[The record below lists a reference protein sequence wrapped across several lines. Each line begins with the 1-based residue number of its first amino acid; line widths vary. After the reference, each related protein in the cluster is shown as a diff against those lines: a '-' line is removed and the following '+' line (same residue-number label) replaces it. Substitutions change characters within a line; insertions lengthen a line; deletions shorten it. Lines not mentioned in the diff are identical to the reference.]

1 MNKKISLGVAVSL
14 FILVAALASAIT
26 MGVVG
31 KEYNSILK
39 GLPEK
44 IERYEIL
51 DELDDVIN
59 NNYYGK
65 SEGADLEQAIAQGY
79 VEGLGDKN
87 SVYMTADRYKE
98 YLSEVNGDMFG
109 IGAEYV
115 KSKNGYIEIVK
126 VYDGSPAENSGLKAG
141 DVIVAFDGIRID
153 VNNYDEME
161 AKLEGDKL
169 TSVNIIYSRGGT
181 EANVTVVKGY
191 EAQSVFTG
199 VYNSVG
205 YIEITDFYP
214 STAEQTKQAI
224 DKFISSDITAVVVDL
239 RGNTSGNYEQA
250 MKTLDV
256 FVPMSDAERAAATAL
271 DENGN
276 TVKVF
281 TTTSGEVNL
290 PVAVLVSGE
299 TQKAAELFACNM
311 RDFNKGMIFG
321 SVNTKGSAMMQE
333 IFELSKGSAV
343 LLTTG
348 IIMPYKSESFN
359 GTGVSPDYV
368 TEESAK
374 SDVLEQDA
382 QFLYAVSV
390 LRGEQ
395 A

>member
-1 MNKKISLGVAVSL
+1 MNKKVSLGAAISL

-26 MGVVG
+26 LAVVE

-59 NNYYGK
+59 SYYYGK
-65 SEGADLEQAIAQGY
+65 SEAADLEQAIAQGY

-87 SVYMTADRYKE
+87 SLYMTADRYKE

-109 IGAEYV
+109 IGAEYE
-115 KSKNGYIEIVK
+115 KTKNGYIGITK
-126 VYDGSPAENSGLKAG
+126 VYDGSPADNSGLKAG

-153 VNNYDEME
+153 VTNYAEME
-161 AKLEGDKL
+161 AKLLGDKL
-169 TSVNIIYSRGGT
+169 TSVNIIYNRNGT
-181 EANVTVVKGY
+181 ENNVTVVKGY

-199 VYNSVG
+199 AYNSVG

-214 STAEQTKQAI
+214 STAEQTQQAI

-239 RGNTSGNYEQA
+239 RKNTSGNYEQA

-256 FVPMSDAERAAATAL
+256 FVPMSDSQRAAATVL
-271 DENGN
+271 DENGS
-276 TVKVF
+276 TVKTF
-281 TTTSGEVNL
+281 TTTSGEISL

-299 TQKAAELFACNM
+299 TQKAAEIFACNI

-321 SVNTKGSAMMQE
+321 TGNTRGSAMMQE

-348 IIMPYKSESFN
+348 TIMPYKSENFN
-359 GTGVSPDYV
+359 GVGIAPDYV
-368 TEESAK
+368 TEDSPR
-374 SDVLEQDA
+374 SDVIEEDA

-390 LRGEQ
+390 LTGEQ

>member
-1 MNKKISLGVAVSL
+1 MNKKISLGVAASFL
-14 FILVAALASAIT
+14 ILVAALASAIT
-26 MGVVG
+26 LGVVG
-31 KEYNSILK
+31 SEYNSILK

-79 VEGLGDKN
+79 VNGLGDRN
-87 SVYMTADRYKE
+87 SLYMTAEKYKE
-98 YLSEVNGDMFG
+98 YLSEINGDMFG
-109 IGAEYV
+109 IGAEYT
-115 KSKNGYIEIVK
+115 KNKKGYIEITK
-126 VYDGSPAENSGLKAG
+126 VYEGSPAENSGLRAG

-161 AKLEGDKL
+161 AKLKGDKL
-169 TSVNIIYSRGGT
+169 TSVNIIYSRDSVET
-181 EANVTVVKGY
+181 NITVVKGY
-191 EAQSVFTG
+191 EAQSVFTSA
-199 VYNSVG
+199 YDNIG

-214 STAEQTKQAI
+214 STAEQTQQAV
-224 DKFISSDITAVVVDL
+224 DKFMSSDISAVVVDL
-239 RGNTSGNYEQA
+239 RSNTSGNYEQA

-256 FVPMSDAERAAATAL
+256 FVPMSDAEKSAATVL

-281 TTTSGEVNL
+281 STTSGEISL
-290 PVAVLVSGE
+290 PVAVLVSSE
-299 TQKAAELFACNM
+299 TQKAAELFACNI
-311 RDFNKGMIFG
+311 RDFNKGVIFG
-321 SVNTKGSAMMQE
+321 TGNTKGSAMMQE

-359 GTGVSPDYV
+359 KTGITPDYI
-368 TEESAK
+368 TEDSPRT
-374 SDVLEQDA
+374 DA
-382 QFLYAVSV
+382 IEEDGQFLYAVSV
-390 LRGEQ
+390 LKGEQ
-395 A
+395 T

>member
-26 MGVVG
+26 LGVVSS
-31 KEYNSILK
+31 EYNSILK

-59 NNYYGK
+59 SNYYGK
-65 SEGADLEQAIAQGY
+65 SEAKDLEQAIAQGY
-79 VEGLGDKN
+79 VEGLGDK
-87 SVYMTADRYKE
+87 SSLYMTADRYKE

-109 IGAEYV
+109 IGVEYTKT
-115 KSKNGYIEIVK
+115 KSGYIEITK
-126 VYDGSPAENSGLKAG
+126 VYDGSPAENSGLRAG

-153 VNNYDEME
+153 VNNYDEMK

-169 TSVNIIYSRGGT
+169 TSVNIIYTRDGT
-181 EANVTVVKGY
+181 ETNVTVVKGY

-199 VYNSVG
+199 AYNGVG
-205 YIEITDFYP
+205 YLEITDFYP
-214 STAEQTKQAI
+214 STAEQTQQAI
-224 DKFISSDITAVVVDL
+224 EKFLSSEISAVVVDL
-239 RGNTSGNYEQA
+239 RKNTSGNYEQA

-256 FVPMSDAERAAATAL
+256 FVPMSDSQRAAATVL
-271 DENGN
+271 DENGS
-276 TVKVF
+276 TVKTF
-281 TTTSGEVNL
+281 STLSGEVSL

-299 TQKAAELFACNM
+299 TQKAAELFACNI

-321 SVNTKGSAMMQE
+321 TGNTKGSAMMQE

-348 IIMPYKSESFN
+348 TVMPYKSESFN
-359 GTGVSPDYV
+359 GTGITPDYI
-368 TEESAK
+368 TEASSG
-374 SDVLEQDA
+374 SDVLEEDG

-390 LRGEQ
+390 LKGEQ

>member
-1 MNKKISLGVAVSL
+1 MNKKISLGVAFSL

-26 MGVVG
+26 TAMVG
-31 KEYNSILK
+31 SEYNSILK

-65 SEGADLEQAIAQGY
+65 SEAVDLEQAIAQGY
-79 VEGLGDKN
+79 VNGLGDKN
-87 SVYMTADRYKE
+87 SLYMTADKYKE

-109 IGAEYV
+109 IGAEYTKT
-115 KSKNGYIEIVK
+115 KSGYIEITK
-126 VYDGSPAENSGLKAG
+126 VYDGSPAENSGLQVG

-169 TSVNIIYSRGGT
+169 TSVNIIYNRDGT
-181 EANVTVVKGY
+181 ETNITVVKGY

-199 VYNSVG
+199 AYESIG

-214 STAEQTKQAI
+214 STAEQTQQAI

-239 RGNTSGNYEQA
+239 RKNTSGNYEEA

-256 FVPMSDAERAAATAL
+256 FVPMSDAQKAAATVL
-271 DENGN
+271 DEDGN
-276 TVKVF
+276 TVKTF
-281 TTTSGEVNL
+281 STSSGEISL
-290 PVAVLVSGE
+290 PVAVLVSRE
-299 TQKAAELFACNM
+299 TQKAAELFACNI
-311 RDFNKGMIFG
+311 RDFNKGVIVG
-321 SVNTKGSAMMQE
+321 AGNTKGSAMMQE
-333 IFELSKGSAV
+333 VFELSKGSAV

-348 IIMPYKSESFN
+348 TVMPYKSESFN
-359 GTGVSPDYV
+359 KTGITPDYI
-368 TEESAK
+368 TEDS
-374 SDVLEQDA
+374 SNGNSLEQDG
-382 QFLYAVSV
+382 QFLYAVSIFK
-390 LRGEQ
+390 GEED
-395 A
+395 

>member
-169 TSVNIIYSRGGT
+169 TSVNIIYSRGST
-181 EANVTVVKGY
+181 ETNVTVVKGY

-321 SVNTKGSAMMQE
+321 SGNTKGSAMMQE

>member
-1 MNKKISLGVAVSL
+1 MNKKISLGVALSL

-26 MGVVG
+26 LVVVG
-31 KEYNSILK
+31 NEYNSILK

-59 NNYYGK
+59 NHYYGK
-65 SEGADLEQAIAQGY
+65 SEAGDIEQAIAQGY
-79 VEGLGDKN
+79 VEGLGDK
-87 SVYMTADRYKE
+87 SSLYMTADKYSE

-115 KSKNGYIEIVK
+115 KTKNNCIEITK
-126 VYDGSPAENSGLKAG
+126 VYDGSPAENSGIRVG
-141 DVIVAFDGIRID
+141 DIIVAFDGIRID

-161 AKLEGDKL
+161 AKLRGDKL
-169 TSVNIIYSRGGT
+169 TSVNIIYNRDGT
-181 EANVTVVKGY
+181 ENNVTVVKGY

-214 STAEQTKQAI
+214 STAEQTQQAI
-224 DKFISSDITAVVVDL
+224 DKFVSSGITAVVVDL
-239 RGNTSGNYEQA
+239 RKNTSGNYEEA
-250 MKTLDV
+250 MKALDV
-256 FVPMSDAERAAATAL
+256 FVPMSDSQRAAATVL

-276 TVKVF
+276 AVKTF
-281 TTTSGEVNL
+281 STTSGEVSL
-290 PVAVLVSGE
+290 PVGVLVSSE
-299 TQKAAELFACNM
+299 TQKAAELFACNI

-321 SVNTKGSAMMQE
+321 TGNTKGSAMMQE

-348 IIMPYKSESFN
+348 TVMPYKSETFA
-359 GTGVSPDYV
+359 GTGIAPDYV
-368 TEESAK
+368 TEDSPH
-374 SDVLEQDA
+374 SDVIEEDG

-390 LRGEQ
+390 LKGEQ

>member
-1 MNKKISLGVAVSL
+1 MNKKISLGAAVSL

-26 MGVVG
+26 LGVVG
-31 KEYNSILK
+31 NEYNSILK

-44 IERYEIL
+44 IERYEVL

-87 SVYMTADRYKE
+87 SLYMTADRYKE

-109 IGAEYV
+109 IGAEYT
-115 KSKNGYIEIVK
+115 KTKNGYIEITK
-126 VYDGSPAENSGLKAG
+126 VYDGSPAENSGLKSG
-141 DVIVAFDGIRID
+141 DIIVAFDGIRID

-169 TSVNIIYSRGGT
+169 TSVNIIYNRDGT
-181 EANVTVVKGY
+181 ETNVTVVKGY

-199 VYNSVG
+199 AYDNVG

-214 STAEQTKQAI
+214 STAEQTQQAI
-224 DKFISSDITAVVVDL
+224 DRFLSSEISAVVVDL
-239 RGNTSGNYEQA
+239 RKNTSGNYEQA

-256 FVPMSDAERAAATAL
+256 FVPMTDSERAAATVL
-271 DENGN
+271 DENGSI
-276 TVKVF
+276 VKTF
-281 TTTSGEVNL
+281 STTSGEVSL

-299 TQKAAELFACNM
+299 TQKAAELFACNI

-321 SVNTKGSAMMQE
+321 TGNTKGSAMMQE

-348 IIMPYKSESFN
+348 IITPYKSENFN
-359 GTGVSPDYV
+359 GTGLTPDYV
-368 TEESAK
+368 TEDSSR
-374 SDVLEQDA
+374 SDVIEEDA

-390 LRGEQ
+390 LKGEQ

>member
-14 FILVAALASAIT
+14 FILVASLASAIT
-26 MGVVG
+26 LGVVG
-31 KEYNSILK
+31 NEYNSIMK

-59 NNYYGK
+59 NHYYGK
-65 SEGADLEQAIAQGY
+65 SESADLEQAIAQGY
-79 VEGLGDKN
+79 VAGLGDK
-87 SVYMTADRYKE
+87 SSLYMTADRYKE

-109 IGAEYV
+109 IGAEYTKTK
-115 KSKNGYIEIVK
+115 KSCIEITK
-126 VYDGSPAENSGLKAG
+126 VYDGSPAENSGLRAG

-161 AKLEGDKL
+161 AKLQGDKL
-169 TSVNIIYSRGGT
+169 TSVNIIYTRDGT
-181 EANVTVVKGY
+181 ENNVTVVKGY

-199 VYNSVG
+199 AYDNVG
-205 YIEITDFYP
+205 YLEITDFYP
-214 STAEQTKQAI
+214 STAEQTQQAV
-224 DKFISSDITAVVVDL
+224 DKFISSDMTAIVLDL
-239 RGNTSGNYEQA
+239 RKNTSGNYEQA

-256 FVPMSDAERAAATAL
+256 FVPMTDTERAAATVL
-271 DENGN
+271 DENGA
-276 TVKVF
+276 TVKTF
-281 TTTSGEVNL
+281 STASGEVNL

-311 RDFNKGMIFG
+311 RDFNKGMLFG
-321 SVNTKGSAMMQE
+321 EGSTKGSAMMQE

-348 IIMPYKSESFN
+348 TVMPYKSESFN
-359 GTGVSPDYV
+359 GTGLTPDYV
-368 TEESAK
+368 TEASGESE
-374 SDVLEQDA
+374 SFEQDG

-390 LRGEQ
+390 LKGEQ

>member
-1 MNKKISLGVAVSL
+1 MNKKISLGVAFSL

-26 MGVVG
+26 LGVVG
-31 KEYNSILK
+31 NEYNSILK

-65 SEGADLEQAIAQGY
+65 SEASDLEQAIAQGY

-87 SVYMTADRYKE
+87 SLYMTAEKYKE

-115 KSKNGYIEIVK
+115 KTKSSSIEITK
-126 VYDGSPAENSGLKAG
+126 VYDGSPAENSGLRAG
-141 DVIVAFDGIRID
+141 DIIVAFDGIRID

-161 AKLEGDKL
+161 AKLHGDKL
-169 TSVNIIYSRGGT
+169 TSVNIIYNRDGT
-181 EANVTVVKGY
+181 ETNVTVVKGY

-205 YIEITDFYP
+205 YIEISDFYP
-214 STAEQTKQAI
+214 STAEQTQQAV
-224 DKFISSDITAVVVDL
+224 DKFISSGIAAIVIDL
-239 RGNTSGNYEQA
+239 RNNTSGNYEQA
-250 MKTLDV
+250 MKALDV
-256 FVPMSDAERAAATAL
+256 FVPMSDSQRAAAAVI

-276 TVKVF
+276 TVKTF
-281 TTTSGEVNL
+281 STTSGEVSVPL
-290 PVAVLVSGE
+290 GVLVSGE
-299 TQKAAELFACNM
+299 TQKAAELFACNI
-311 RDFNKGMIFG
+311 RDFNKGIIFG
-321 SVNTKGSAMMQE
+321 TGNTKGSAMMQE

-348 IIMPYKSESFN
+348 TVVPYKSEGLN
-359 GTGVSPDYV
+359 GTGVAPDYV
-368 TEESAK
+368 TEDSPRG
-374 SDVLEQDA
+374 DVIEEDG

-390 LRGEQ
+390 LKGEQ
-395 A
+395 V

>member
-1 MNKKISLGVAVSL
+1 MNKKISLGAAVSL
-14 FILVAALASAIT
+14 LILIAALASAVT
-26 MGVVG
+26 LGVVE

-59 NNYYGK
+59 NYYYGK
-65 SEGADLEQAIAQGY
+65 SEGSDLEQAIAQGY
-79 VEGLGDKN
+79 VAGLGDKN
-87 SVYMTADRYKE
+87 SLYMTADRYKE

-109 IGAEYV
+109 IGAEYT
-115 KSKNGYIEIVK
+115 KTKNGYIGITK

-161 AKLEGDKL
+161 AKLLGDKL
-169 TSVNIIYSRGGT
+169 TSVNIIYNRDGNET
-181 EANVTVVKGY
+181 NVSVVKGY
-191 EAQSVFTG
+191 EAQSVFTDA
-199 VYNSVG
+199 YNSVG

-214 STAEQTKQAI
+214 STAEQTQQAI
-224 DKFISSDITAVVVDL
+224 DKFLSSDITAIVVDL
-239 RGNTSGNYEQA
+239 RKNTSANYEQA
-250 MKTLDV
+250 VKTLDV
-256 FVPMSDAERAAATAL
+256 FVPMSDSQRAAATVL

-276 TVKVF
+276 VVKTF
-281 TTTSGEVNL
+281 TTSSGEISL
-290 PVAVLVSGE
+290 PVAVLVSSE
-299 TQKAAELFACNM
+299 TQKAAELFACNI
-311 RDFNKGMIFG
+311 RDFSKGVIVGAGNTRG
-321 SVNTKGSAMMQE
+321 SVMMQE

-348 IIMPYKSESFN
+348 TIMPYKSENLN
-359 GTGVSPDYV
+359 GVGVAPDYV
-368 TEESAK
+368 TEDSPR
-374 SDVLEQDA
+374 SDAIEKDS

-390 LRGEQ
+390 LTGEQ

>member
-14 FILVAALASAIT
+14 FILVAALSSAIT
-26 MGVVG
+26 LGVVG
-31 KEYNSILK
+31 NEYNSILK

-65 SEGADLEQAIAQGY
+65 SEAADLEQAIAQGY

-87 SVYMTADRYKE
+87 SLYMTADKYRE

-115 KSKNGYIEIVK
+115 KTKNSCIEITK
-126 VYDGSPAENSGLKAG
+126 VYDGSPAENSGLKVG

-153 VNNYDEME
+153 VNNYEEME
-161 AKLEGDKL
+161 AKLRGDKL
-169 TSVNIIYSRGGT
+169 TSVNIIYTREGT
-181 EANVTVVKGY
+181 ETNVTVVKGY

-214 STAEQTKQAI
+214 STAEQTQQAI
-224 DKFISSDITAVVVDL
+224 DKFISSDITAIVVDL
-239 RGNTSGNYEQA
+239 RKNTSGNYEQA

-256 FVPMSDAERAAATAL
+256 FVPMSDSQRAAATVL

-276 TVKVF
+276 TVRVF
-281 TTTSGEVNL
+281 STTSGEVSL
-290 PVAVLVSGE
+290 PVAVLVSGD
-299 TQKAAELFACNM
+299 TQKAAELFACNI
-311 RDFNKGMIFG
+311 RDFNKGMLFG
-321 SVNTKGSAMMQE
+321 TGNTKGSAMMQE

-348 IIMPYKSESFN
+348 TVVPYKSETFS
-359 GTGVSPDYV
+359 GVGVTVDYV
-368 TEESAK
+368 TEDSPS
-374 SDVLEQDA
+374 SDVLEEDG

-390 LRGEQ
+390 LKGEQ

>member
-26 MGVVG
+26 LGVVG
-31 KEYNSILK
+31 NEYNSILK

-65 SEGADLEQAIAQGY
+65 SEAADLEQAIAQGY

-87 SVYMTADRYKE
+87 SLYMTAEKYKE

-115 KSKNGYIEIVK
+115 KTKNSCIEITK
-126 VYDGSPAENSGLKAG
+126 VYDGSPAENSGIKVG

-161 AKLEGDKL
+161 AKLRGDKL
-169 TSVNIIYSRGGT
+169 TSVNIIYNRDGT
-181 EANVTVVKGY
+181 ETNVTVVKGY

-214 STAEQTKQAI
+214 STAEQTQQAI
-224 DKFISSDITAVVVDL
+224 DKFLSSDISAVVVDL
-239 RGNTSGNYEQA
+239 RKNTSGNYEQA

-256 FVPMSDAERAAATAL
+256 FVPMSDARKAAATVL

-276 TVKVF
+276 TVKTF
-281 TTTSGEVNL
+281 STTSGEVSL
-290 PVAVLVSGE
+290 PVAVLVSSE
-299 TQKAAELFACNM
+299 TQKAAELFACNI
-311 RDFNKGMIFG
+311 RDFNKGMVFG
-321 SVNTKGSAMMQE
+321 TGNTKGSAMMQE

-348 IIMPYKSESFN
+348 TVMPYKSENLN
-359 GTGVSPDYV
+359 GTGVTPDYI
-368 TEESAK
+368 TEDSPR
-374 SDVLEQDA
+374 SDVIEEDG

-390 LRGEQ
+390 LKGEQ